1 MDNCF
6 IMGLIHF
13 GLLFDLNFYEYVFN
27 TMFKTCDTLAKVYIS
42 LYSVFFVAFV
52 ICTHVAF
59 VSF

>member
-1 MDNCF
+1 
-6 IMGLIHF
+6 MGLIHF

-27 TMFKTCDTLAKVYIS
+27 TMFKTCDTLVKVYIS